1 MRALIESL
9 RPALSRGARSVLVAH
24 ALVAGGVPS
33 ESERPL
39 SMGGASTVPVE
50 CFAGIHYVALGHL
63 HRPQKVGSE
72 RVQYSGS
79 LLKYSFSEAD
89 HAKSVTLVEMDAAG
103 ACRVSR
109 VRLAPR
115 RDVRCVRGNLADLLK
130 GPQGG
135 ESKEDYLSVTL
146 LDRGAILDAMG
157 KLREVYPNVLHIER
171 PVLTAAGSGPA
182 GKIDPHT
189 VSDEQLFGSFF
200 KEVTGEDLKD
210 EEMAAYAATTAEMR
224 RREREEGP

>member
-1 MRALIESL
+1 
-9 RPALSRGARSVLVAH
+9 VAH
-24 ALVAGGVPS
+24 ALVAGGEPS

-39 SMGGASTVPVE
+39 SIGGASTVPVE

-109 VRLAPR
+109 ARLAPR
-115 RDVRCVRGNLADLLK
+115 RDVRCIQGNIADLLK
-130 GPQGG
+130 GPKVSEGR
-135 ESKEDYLSVTL
+135 EDYLSVTL

-171 PVLTAAGSGPA
+171 PVLSAAGAGPP
-182 GKIDPHT
+182 GKMDHHK

-200 KEVTGEDLKD
+200 KEVTGEELKD
-210 EEMAAYAATTAEMR
+210 EERAAYAATTAEMR
-224 RREREEGP
+224 RREREEGK